1 MLAYD
6 KILVDTDSCTVTY
19 NGTIVTLRPKE
30 YFLLKLFLKY
40 PNRVLSYEE
49 IIEELWDIEHTP
61 TFSSIRSHI
70 KGLRQAFK
78 KANAAKKIVENVP
91 GIGYRLS
98 VIKKT
103 NSEDSAITCPTSI
116 FKRIMKSKAIEF
128 LVIDEKFIIKSI
140 SQNLRN
146 YCDYPDA
153 LKVGIY
159 ALDAFPE
166 FIGLEESFNQVRNRK
181 SEIFKINGIARNS
194 NPDRPEFI
202 NFYVIA
208 DDSKDLARQREPL
221 LFIVFEDASE
231 QMIDKQGFVQREN
244 NTFLLLGSVYKLLE
258 DKGFA

>member
-30 YFLLKLFLKY
+30 YFLLKLFLKH

-49 IIEELWDIEHTP
+49 IIEQLWDIEHTP

-78 KANAAKKIVENVP
+78 KANAAKKIIENVP
-91 GIGYRLS
+91 GLGYRLS
-98 VIKKT
+98 VLNKIE
-103 NSEDSAITCPTSI
+103 SEDSKIICPSSI
-116 FKRIMKSKAIEF
+116 FKRIIKSKAIEF
-128 LVIDEKFIIKSI
+128 LVIDEKLIIKSI
-140 SQNLRN
+140 SQGLRN
-146 YCDYPDA
+146 YCDYPDY
-153 LKVGIY
+153 LKIGIH

-166 FIGLEESFNQVRNRK
+166 FIGLEENFNQVRDKK

-202 NFYVIA
+202 NFHVIA
-208 DDSKDLARQREPL
+208 DDSKSQFQQRETL
-221 LFIVFEDASE
+221 LFVFFEDASE
-231 QMIDKQGFVQREN
+231 QMLDKQRFVQREN
-244 NTFLLLGSVYKLLE
+244 DTFLLLGSVYKLLE
-258 DKGFA
+258 GKAFA